1 MADAKRK
8 AQAGNEWEGMNFR
21 EGRDFEGPNIIQCTF
36 DIDYDSEMNI
46 LQDYKQC
53 MTCIKIDLRCVMSYI
68 SLSENGDKT

>member
-1 MADAKRK
+1 VKSVIADRFSKAVRVLEVLLACENRANMADAKRK

-46 LQDYKQC
+46 L
-53 MTCIKIDLRCVMSYI
+53 
-68 SLSENGDKT
+68 